1 MQEGESDMEDQVI
14 INCDWLQYSVILE
27 ENFPELIC
35 PDGYRIEIFPGNN
48 IFKHRAIVS
57 DEQGR
62 KWLTLLWCP
71 HSSLLNKRL
80 MTVQVANQL
89 LYYSA
94 IQLSFNVLQQ
104 IVNCRFN
111 SCGRLDV
118 CADFQVDDEKI
129 QALKH
134 LNSGHYYIQGKSEG
148 STWWHVGNKNKDDRV
163 YKQSQLHC
171 LSWGSKNSDV
181 KVKCYHKSREQGML
195 AKDPKPEKP
204 YIIEQWRDAGWDV
217 TKVWRLEFSISGTG
231 RYKWK
236 GESIDL
242 DKVKSYEWLRHLYYS
257 LYNSRFVMRE
267 NQGKRQGHKN
277 TDRVIDF
284 LALPDEKTI
293 IERSL
298 GTMDN
303 AKASESVKL
312 LRKLMSQLSSP
323 AVMSSVETCEALC
336 NAIFSIVEI
345 HHLRSYFSGHFG
357 DDVQPYLEKVIA
369 NAGPG
374 CYEVDPNPN
383 KLWN

>member
-1 MQEGESDMEDQVI
+1 MEDNVI
-14 INCDWLQYSVILE
+14 INCDWLQYSVMLE
-27 ENFPELIC
+27 EDNPELLC
-35 PDGYRIEIFPGNN
+35 PDGYRIEVLQGNN
-48 IFKHRAIVS
+48 IFRHRAIVS

-71 HSSLLNKRL
+71 FSSLLNKRL
-80 MTVQVANQL
+80 MTIQVANQL

-94 IQLSFNVLQQ
+94 IQLSFNLLQK
-104 IVNCRFN
+104 IVNCRYN

-118 CADFQVDDEKI
+118 CADFQIDDEKI

-148 STWWHVGNKNKDDRV
+148 STWWHVNNKTEDNRV

-204 YIIEQWRDAGWDV
+204 YIIEQWKNAGWDV

-236 GESIDL
+236 GESITL
-242 DKVKSYEWLRHLYYS
+242 EKVKSHEWLTHLYYS

-267 NQGKRQGHKN
+267 NQGKRKGHKN
-277 TDRVIDF
+277 SDREINF
-284 LALPDEKTI
+284 LTLPSEDTI

-298 GTMDN
+298 GTMDK

-312 LRKLMSQLSSP
+312 LRKMMSEISSP
-323 AVMSSVETCEALC
+323 IVMADTELCQTYCDAVIRLCET
-336 NAIFSIVEI
+336 
-345 HHLRSYFSGHFG
+345 HHLRSYFSAHFG
-357 DDVQPYLEKVIA
+357 DDVITYLQRLVDNSGEGI
-369 NAGPG
+369 
-374 CYEVDPNPN
+374 YEVDGNPN
-383 KLWN
+383 KIWQ